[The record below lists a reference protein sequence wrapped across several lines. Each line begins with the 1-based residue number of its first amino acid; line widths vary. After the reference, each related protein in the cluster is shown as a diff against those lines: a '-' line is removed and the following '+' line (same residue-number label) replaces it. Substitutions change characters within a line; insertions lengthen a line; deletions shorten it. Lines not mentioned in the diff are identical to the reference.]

1 MRMKISLQMH
11 SLSSL
16 DAWIRLASRA
26 DEYGFAEIHL
36 AERIDFPFPTWP
48 TLFLLAEHTKR
59 IGLGTGVTNP
69 YSRHPAL
76 TAKMAAFLDAFSNGR
91 AIIGIG
97 QGDFYQFDQLG
108 IRHDCPL
115 AALREAIL
123 LIRALLAGEGRAVEG
138 EVFGLPK
145 DFHLEWRAPRADLP
159 VFVGSASPGGME
171 VAGEVADQL
180 HLPFCI
186 NPAYVR
192 LAREHVQLGMHRAGR
207 QGQEIPVICSP
218 LVGISQDR
226 EAAIRFAQDTL
237 AGFIEWM
244 RVPCRVLGIDQ
255 DEVARYAAAYR
266 SDDHSYIY
274 KNMSHERL
282 GAFALAGAVPDV
294 ISQLERLRD
303 SGVEQVTLNEPGPNL
318 DEALELLGSE
328 VLPYF
333 SR

>member
-1 MRMKISLQMH
+1 MKISLQMH

-26 DEYGFAEIHL
+26 DECGIAEIHL

-48 TLFLLAEHTKR
+48 TLFLMAEHTKR
-59 IGLGTGVTNP
+59 VCLGTGVTNP

-76 TAKMAAFLDAFSNGR
+76 TAKMAAFLDAFSGGR

-108 IRHDCPL
+108 ISHDCPL
-115 AALREAIL
+115 AALREAVL
-123 LIRALLAGEGRAVEG
+123 LIRALLAGKGQAVQG
-138 EVFGLPK
+138 EIFSLPK
-145 DFHLEWRAPRADLP
+145 DFHVEWRSTRADIP
-159 VFVGSASPGGME
+159 IFIGSASPGGME

-180 HLPFCI
+180 HLPFCLDPGYI
-186 NPAYVR
+186 S
-192 LAREHVQLGMHRAGR
+192 LARDHVRRGMQRAGKER
-207 QGQEIPVICSP
+207 QEIPVVCSP
-218 LVGISQDR
+218 LVGISEDR
-226 EAAIRFAQDTL
+226 EAAIRFAQDRL

-244 RVPCRVLGIDQ
+244 RVPCRQLGIAQ

-274 KNMSHERL
+274 KNMSRERL
-282 GAFALAGAVPDV
+282 EAFALAGTAHDV
-294 ISQLERLRD
+294 IGQLERLRD
-303 SGVEQVTLNEPGPNL
+303 SGVEHVTLNEPGPDL
-318 DEALELLGSE
+318 DEALELIGSE